1 MKSVLIY
8 KQPTALKWDKFSF
21 LAHSMSKEPL
31 NYRNCACYFFLS
43 AANRYRSLFMGESKH
58 SRMLCE
64 NYEVKRQKSFFSKEK
79 EELP

>member
-1 MKSVLIY
+1 
-8 KQPTALKWDKFSF
+8 
-21 LAHSMSKEPL
+21 
-31 NYRNCACYFFLS
+31 
-43 AANRYRSLFMGESKH
+43 MGESKH